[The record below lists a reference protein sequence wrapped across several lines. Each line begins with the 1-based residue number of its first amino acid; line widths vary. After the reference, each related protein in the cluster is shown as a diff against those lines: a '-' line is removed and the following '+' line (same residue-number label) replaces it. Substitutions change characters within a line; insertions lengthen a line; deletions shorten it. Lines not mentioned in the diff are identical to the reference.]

1 VSSATGALLLDELL
15 DPRELEHFILF
26 SSIAGVWGSGD
37 HAAYAAA
44 NAFLDAFA
52 EHRARVRGYP
62 TLSVAWG
69 VWASLAPQTDPTRLR
84 RQGLVPLDAAGAF
97 AALDDLVARGAP
109 FGAIAEV
116 DWAAFAPVF
125 ASARPRPLIAELEAA
140 AAGGAGPFER
150 EGGEAARSELAERL
164 VRLPADDQ
172 LRALRELVGR
182 ELAAALKHDAP
193 IIALERPFR
202 ELGLDSLT
210 AVELRNRLAR
220 ITGRALP
227 ATLAFDH
234 PNVSALVSYLHAEL
248 IGGPP
253 SVFEALDQVEAGIA
267 QLARDHADRAILRE
281 RLAALAALLGA
292 PAPVTGGNRDEDLV
306 AASDDEVF
314 DLIDRELE
322 R

>member
-1 VSSATGALLLDELL
+1 
-15 DPRELEHFILF
+15 
-26 SSIAGVWGSGD
+26 VWGSGD

-69 VWASLAPQTDPTRLR
+69 VWASLAPQTDPIRLR
-84 RQGLVPLDAAGAF
+84 RQGLVPLDVAGAF
-97 AALDDLVARGAP
+97 AALDDLIARGAP
-109 FGAIAEV
+109 FAAIAEV
-116 DWAAFAPVF
+116 DWATFAPVF
-125 ASARPRPLIAELEAA
+125 ASARPRPLIAELEAEA
-140 AAGGAGPFER
+140 AEWPL
-150 EGGEAARSELAERL
+150 EGEVGEPARSELVERL

-182 ELAAALKHDAP
+182 ELAAALQRDAP
-193 IIALERPFR
+193 ITALERPFR

-234 PNVSALVSYLHAEL
+234 PTVSALVAYLHAEL
-248 IGGPP
+248 FGGPP
-253 SVFEALDQVEAGIA
+253 SVFEALDRIEAGIA
-267 QLARDHADRAILRE
+267 QLARDHADRGILRE

-292 PAPVTGGNRDEDLV
+292 PAPVTEGNHDADLA